1 MHHSLRQ
8 KVLIANK
15 KLGKTNLVKLNW
27 GNISQI
33 DRSKNLIA
41 IKPSGVPYNSLKVDD
56 IPVVNLK
63 GDLIFGKLK
72 PSTDLKTHLEIY
84 KKIKKAEGICHTH
97 SKYATIFCQAGKNIP
112 CLGTTHADYFFG
124 EIPVTRSLRKNEI
137 KNSYEENT
145 GKVIVETYVRKK
157 INVNDMPAVLVKGHA
172 PFVIGDNAE
181 NALENSI
188 VLEEVAEMC
197 YRSLILNK
205 KIKFDNN
212 LLNKHFK
219 RKHGPKK
226 YYGQ

>member
-15 KLGKTNLVKLNW
+15 NLGKTDLVKLNW

-33 DRSKNLIA
+33 DRTKNLIA
-41 IKPSGVPYNSLKVDD
+41 IKPSGVPYNSLKIND

-84 KKIKKAEGICHTH
+84 KRIKKATGICHTH
-97 SKYATIFCQAGKNIP
+97 SKFATIFSQSGKSIP

-145 GKVIVETYVRKK
+145 GKVIVETYLKKK
-157 INVNDMPAVLVKGHA
+157 ININDMPAILVKGHA

-181 NALENSI
+181 NALEKSI

-205 KIKFDNN
+205 EIKFDKH

>member
-1 MHHSLRQ
+1 MHYSLRQ

-15 KLGKTNLVKLNW
+15 NLGKTNLVKLNW

-41 IKPSGVPYNSLKVDD
+41 IKPSGVPYGSLKLED

-84 KKIKKAEGICHTH
+84 KKMKKATGICHTH
-97 SKYATIFCQAGKNIP
+97 SKYATIFCQAGKGIP

-124 EIPVTRSLRKNEI
+124 EIPITKSLKTNEI
-137 KNSYEENT
+137 KKNYEENT
-145 GKVIVETYVRKK
+145 GKIIVETYIKK
-157 INVNDMPAVLVKGHA
+157 NLNINEMPAILVKGHA
-172 PFVIGDNAE
+172 PFVIGDNAD
-181 NALENSI
+181 NALEKSI

-197 YRSLILNK
+197 YRSLMLNNR
-205 KIKFDNN
+205 IKFDKH
-212 LLNKHFK
+212 LLNRHFK